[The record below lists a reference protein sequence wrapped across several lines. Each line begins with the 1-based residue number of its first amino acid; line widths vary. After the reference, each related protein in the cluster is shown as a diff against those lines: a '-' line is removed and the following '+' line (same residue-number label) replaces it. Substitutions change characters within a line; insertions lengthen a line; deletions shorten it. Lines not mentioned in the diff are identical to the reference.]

1 MDVIGRSV
9 PMNVAVKLGVA
20 LLLVVVT
27 AGPSSLAQ
35 TARMTQVMRTKLDHS
50 QRILE
55 AVVTSNWQLLD
66 RESREMALVVR
77 DPAWSYLAMPEYV
90 RHSEA
95 FLRATDDLIEAARLR
110 DLELA
115 SLGLMSLTTS
125 CVSCHRYLARARV
138 AATP

>member
-1 MDVIGRSV
+1 
-9 PMNVAVKLGVA
+9 MNIAVRLGMAV
-20 LLLVVVT
+20 LLVAVT

-35 TARMTQVMRTKLDHS
+35 TARMKQVMRTKLDHS

-110 DLELA
+110 DLESA
-115 SLGLMSLTTS
+115 SLGLISLTTS
-125 CVSCHRYLARARV
+125 CVSCHRYLARARI
-138 AATP
+138 ATTP